1 MTPRSLPDDSDDQL
15 MAGIAGGDAEA
26 FTALFRRRQAEVY
39 RFALHM
45 TGAPAVADDVTQ
57 DVFIVVMH
65 EACRYETGRSGAV
78 AWLRGIARNCAR
90 RRLERDRTLP
100 SIDDGDDR
108 EPIDTADECDPL
120 GNLTRAEGIERV
132 RRAVL
137 TLPLRYREAI
147 VLCDLQE
154 LTYAEAA
161 GALDCAVGTV
171 RSRLHRGRRL
181 LMEKLSQSEQA
192 APVKIRGA
200 RSFA

>member
-1 MTPRSLPDDSDDQL
+1 MTPRPNPDDTDDL
-15 MAGIAGGDAEA
+15 LLARTASGDAQA

-45 TGAPAVADDVTQ
+45 TGAPALADDVTQ
-57 DVFIVVMH
+57 DVFMVVMR
-65 EACRYETGRSGAV
+65 EAGRYEAGRAGAL

-90 RRLERDRTLP
+90 RRLERERSFLSLDEGDEGDA
-100 SIDDGDDR
+100 IDAA
-108 EPIDTADECDPL
+108 ADCDPL

-132 RRAVL
+132 RKAVL
-137 TLPLRYREAI
+137 ALPLRYREVV

-154 LTYAEAA
+154 VTYADAA

-181 LMEKLSQSEQA
+181 LMEKLSQAEQPA
-192 APVKIRGA
+192 AVKLKGA